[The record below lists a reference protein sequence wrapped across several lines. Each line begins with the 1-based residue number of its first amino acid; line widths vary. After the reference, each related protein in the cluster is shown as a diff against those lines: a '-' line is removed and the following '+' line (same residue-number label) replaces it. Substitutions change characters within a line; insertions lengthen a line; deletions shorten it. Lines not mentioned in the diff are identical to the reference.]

1 MLPEWFN
8 DYLKECEEIQSNE
21 ICPRCGKKAL
31 VHVAEY
37 DYLFA
42 CASCGARFEFDGRY
56 ADELDYYIASKQ

>member
-42 CASCGARFEFDGRY
+42 CASCEQG
-56 ADELDYYIASKQ
+56 LNLTVVMPMN